1 MNYGHRLEFGTFI
14 TPLADGDP
22 VALAKRSEELGFEL
36 VTFQDHPYQPAF
48 LDTWTTLAWVAGQ
61 TERIRLAGNVL
72 NLPLRDPAV
81 LARSAASLDLLSGGR
96 LELALGA
103 GAFWD
108 AIEAMGGRRLAP
120 GEAVEATEEAIDI
133 IRGILDAGQRNPLQ
147 YAGKHYRVPGAQR
160 GPLPAHHIPIWL
172 GALKPRMLRLIGRKA
187 DGWLPSLGRLGPDG
201 LRAGN
206 KIIDEAAIAAGR
218 DPSDIR
224 RIVNIGYRGAEEL
237 LPLVLE
243 DGVGTFILAVDDES
257 TMERFAREV
266 MPVLREAAG
275 PGTVT
280 RPSWLRAR
288 RRPGIDYDGVPASL
302 SGAVVEPGDID
313 YPRVKSTYMRAG
325 SPGIVLR
332 PRNTAEVVEA
342 LAYARRHR
350 GLPLGIRSGGHG
362 VSGRSTNDGGIVI
375 SLAQLNHI
383 EVYDDR
389 RVRLGPAARWVD
401 VALALAPHGW
411 ALTSGDYGGVGV
423 GGLATAGGIG
433 WLARKHGLTL
443 DHLRSAE
450 VVLASGEVVR
460 ASATENPDLFWAI
473 RGAGA
478 NFGIVTDFEFDV
490 DEVGDVGWA
499 QLVLDASDPA
509 GLLVRWGAAVEAAP
523 RDLTAEL
530 IMGPPQRGSYA
541 QVMAVVDSDDPETIV
556 GQLRPVAEAGPLLQ
570 QQVVLTPYAGVMASF
585 VSDAD
590 HDGHGEPASR
600 SGLVTHLTPEFAA
613 DAERLLRSGAVY
625 FFQLRSVGGAVADVD
640 PDATAYAGRAANF
653 QVTAL
658 GANQRRLNEAWDKL
672 HHHLVGS
679 YLNFDTDL
687 RPERLLDAW
696 PPATLERLRAL
707 KRRYDPDNVFRDN
720 FNIDPGKDH
729 D

>member
-1 MNYGHRLEFGTFI
+1 VNYGHRLEFGTFI
-14 TPLADGDP
+14 TPLAGGDP
-22 VALAKRSEELGFEL
+22 VALAMRSEELGFDL

-108 AIEAMGGRRLAP
+108 AIEAMGGRRLGP
-120 GEAVEATEEAIDI
+120 GEAVQATAEAIDI
-133 IRGILDAGQRNPLQ
+133 IRSMLDAGQRGPLQ
-147 YAGKHYRVPGAQR
+147 YAGKQYRVSNAQR

-206 KIIDEAAIAAGR
+206 KIIDEAAVAAGR
-218 DPSDIR
+218 DPADIR
-224 RIVNIGYRGAEEL
+224 RIVNIGYQSAEEL

-243 DGVGTFILAVDDES
+243 DGVGTFILAVDDPS

-266 MPVLREAAG
+266 IPALRSAAG
-275 PGTVT
+275 SGTVT
-280 RPSWLRAR
+280 RPSWVRAR

-313 YPRVKSTYMRAG
+313 YPRVRSTYMRGG

-332 PRNTAEVVEA
+332 PRNTAEVVDA
-342 LAYARRHR
+342 LAFARRHPH
-350 GLPLGIRSGGHG
+350 LPLGIRSGGHG
-362 VSGRSTNDGGIVI
+362 VSGRSTNDGGIVV
-375 SLAQLNHI
+375 SLARLNHI
-383 EVYDDR
+383 EVIGDR
-389 RVRLGPAARWVD
+389 RVRLGPGARWVD

-411 ALTSGDYGGVGV
+411 ALTSGDYGGVAV
-423 GGLATAGGIG
+423 GGLTTAGGIG

-450 VVLASGEVVR
+450 VVLASGQVVR
-460 ASATENPDLFWAI
+460 ASAAENPDLFWAI

-499 QLVLDASDPA
+499 QLVLDASHPA

-530 IMGPPQRGSYA
+530 IMGPPRPGVPSYA
-541 QVMAVVDSDDPETIV
+541 QVLAVVDSDDPETIV
-556 GQLRPVAEAGPLLQ
+556 AQLQPVAGAAPLLQ
-570 QQVVLTPYAGVMASF
+570 QQVVLTPYAGVMAN
-585 VSDAD
+585 VSGAD
-590 HDGHGEPASR
+590 HDGRGEPASR
-600 SGLVTHLTPEFAA
+600 SGLVAHLTPEFAA

-640 PDATAYAGRAANF
+640 PGATAYANRAANF

-672 HHHLVGS
+672 HHHLTGS

-720 FNIDPGKDH
+720 FNLGKIDD
-729 D
+729 